1 MRFSLNLHK
10 TGGTAAVVGEMGMV
24 RRTGAG
30 IEAQVKAR
38 AQVPQG
44 AMRWVGAGFAVL
56 ALAGWAV
63 AARAQDGVTVSHA
76 ITTFDDP
83 PKYPADFPHLD
94 YVNPDA
100 PKGGEISI
108 WTAGGFDSLNPYSV
122 KGRAAALSSAPFE
135 SILTGT
141 SDEIGTSYCLLC
153 ETMEYPA
160 DRSWVIFNLRPNVTF
175 SDGTP
180 MTAEDVVFSFNTFLT
195 KGLTDFR
202 TIFGQQVESAEA
214 LAPNKVKFTFK
225 PDVPTRDLPSLV
237 GGLPILSKAHYEANN
252 LNMEESSMTPFL
264 GTGAYMLDRL
274 DVGKNI
280 VWKRNPDYWGNDLPI
295 NRGRGNF
302 DTIRIEYYG
311 DYQAAFEGFKAGN
324 YTFRNEASSI
334 TWATGYDFPAM
345 ADGTVK
351 KEELPS
357 GAKAS
362 GQAFLFNLRQEKFQ
376 DPKVREAI
384 GLMFNFEWSNATL
397 FYDLYARVH
406 SVWENTELAATGVP
420 TPEEVAILQPLVD
433 EGLLPATILTDE
445 AVMAPSSG
453 DRQLDRGNVRKASAL
468 LDEAGWT
475 VGDDGLRRNAAGE
488 VLTVEFLNDSPS
500 FDRVFNPYV
509 ENLKAI
515 GIDAKM
521 TSIDNAQ
528 MESRTRP
535 PQYDF
540 DIITGNARSDYISGS
555 ELKQYYGSE
564 TADVSSFN
572 VMGLKSPAVDR
583 LIDVVMAAESN
594 DSLRVATKALD
605 RVLRAE
611 RFWVPQWYKSTHT
624 IAYYDIFEHPENLPP
639 YALGEL
645 DFWWYNADK
654 AEALRASGALK

>member
-1 MRFSLNLHK
+1 MRRNVAGAGDVAL
-10 TGGTAAVVGEMGMV
+10 AV
-24 RRTGAG
+24 RRT
-30 IEAQVKAR
+30 AR
-38 AQVPQG
+38 PIVWSG
-44 AMRWVGAGFAVL
+44 LL
-56 ALAGWAV
+56 ALSLAASVV
-63 AARAQDGVTVSHA
+63 AAHAQGETITSHA
-76 ITTFDDP
+76 ITTFGDP
-83 PKYPADFPHLD
+83 PKYPADFAHLD

-108 WTAGGFDSLNPYSV
+108 WTSGGFDSMNPYSV
-122 KGRAAALSSAPFE
+122 KGRAAALSSAPYE
-135 SILTGT
+135 SILTST
-141 SDEIGTSYCLLC
+141 ADEIGTSYCLLC

-160 DRSWVIFNLRPNVTF
+160 DRSWVVFNLRPDVTF

-180 MTAEDVVFSFNTFLT
+180 MTAEDVVFSFNLFLT

-202 TIFGQQVESAEA
+202 TVFGQQVDKAEV
-214 LAPNKVKFTFK
+214 LDPLKVKFTFK
-225 PDVPTRDLPSLV
+225 PGVPTRDLPASV
-237 GGLPILSKAHYEANN
+237 GGLPIMSKAHYEANN
-252 LNMEESSMTPFL
+252 LDLEESSLTPFL
-264 GTGAYMLDRL
+264 GTGQYVLDKM
-274 DVGKNI
+274 DVGKSI
-280 VWKRNPDYWGNDLPI
+280 AWRRNPDYWGNDLPI

-302 DTIRIEYYG
+302 DVIRVEYYG

-334 TWATGYDFPAM
+334 TWATGYDFPAVTN
-345 ADGTVK
+345 GQVK
-351 KEELPS
+351 KVELPS

-362 GQAFLFNLRQEKFQ
+362 GQAFLFNLRREKFQ
-376 DPKVREAI
+376 DPRVREAI

-397 FYDLYARVH
+397 FYGLYDRIH
-406 SVWENTELAATGVP
+406 SVWENTELAATGLP

-445 AVMAPSSG
+445 AVMAPASG
-453 DRQLDRGNVRKASAL
+453 ERQLDRGNVRKASAL

-475 VGDDGLRRNAAGE
+475 VGDDGQRRNAEGE
-488 VLTVEFLNDSPS
+488 VLRVEFLNDSPT

-515 GIDAKM
+515 GIDALM

-528 MESRTRP
+528 MEARTRP

-572 VMGLKSPAVDR
+572 QMGLKSPAVDK
-583 LIDVVMAAESN
+583 LIDVVMAADSN
-594 DSLRVATKALD
+594 DTLRVATKALD

-611 RFWVPQWYKSTHT
+611 RFWVPQWYKATHT
-624 IAYYDIFEHPENLPP
+624 IAYYDMYEHPETLPP

-645 DFWWYNADK
+645 DFWWYNAEK
-654 AEALRASGALK
+654 AAALRASGALK

>member
-1 MRFSLNLHK
+1 M
-10 TGGTAAVVGEMGMV
+10 
-24 RRTGAG
+24 AG
-30 IEAQVKAR
+30 RKGAR
-38 AQVPQG
+38 AEVAVKRDGQ
-44 AMRWVGAGFAVL
+44 ALRWLGAGFAVL

-63 AARAQDGVTVSHA
+63 AAQAQDVIVSHA
-76 ITTFDDP
+76 ITTFGDA

-108 WTAGGFDSLNPYSV
+108 WASGGFDSLNPYSV
-122 KGRAAALSSAPFE
+122 KGRAAALSSAPYE
-135 SILTGT
+135 SILTST

-153 ETMEYPA
+153 TTMEYPA
-160 DRSWVIFNLRPNVTF
+160 DRSWVIFNLRPEVTF
-175 SDGTP
+175 ADGTP
-180 MTAEDVVFSFNTFLT
+180 LTAEDVAFSFNLFLT

-202 TIFGQQVESAEA
+202 TVFGQQVEGVEV
-214 LAPNKVKFTFK
+214 LDPHKVKFTFK
-225 PDVPTRDLPSLV
+225 PDVPKRDLPASV
-237 GGLPILSKAHYEANN
+237 GGLPILSKAHYEANK
-252 LNMEESSMTPFL
+252 LDLEESSLTPFL
-264 GTGAYMLDRL
+264 GSGQYVLDRM
-274 DVGKNI
+274 DTGKNI

-302 DTIRIEYYG
+302 DSIRVEYYG

-334 TWATGYDFPAM
+334 TWATGYDFPAV
-345 ADGTVK
+345 ADGSVQK
-351 KEELPS
+351 VELPS

-362 GQAFLFNLRQEKFQ
+362 GQAFLFNLRREKFQ

-397 FYDLYARVH
+397 FYGLYDRIH
-406 SVWENTELAATGVP
+406 SVWENTELAATGAP

-445 AVMAPSSG
+445 AVMAPTSG
-453 DRQLDRGNVRKASAL
+453 ERQLDRGNVRKASAL
-468 LDEAGWT
+468 LDEAGWA
-475 VGDDGLRRNAAGE
+475 VGDDGIRRNAAGE
-488 VLTVEFLNDSPS
+488 VLVVEFLNDSPT
-500 FDRVFNPYV
+500 FDRVFNPFI

-515 GIDAKM
+515 GVDAKM
-521 TSIDNAQ
+521 TSVDDAQ
-528 MESRTRP
+528 MEARTRP

-564 TADVSSFN
+564 TADVSAFN
-572 VMGLKSPAVDR
+572 LMGLKSSAVDR
-583 LIDVVMAAESN
+583 LIDVVMAADSN
-594 DSLRVATKALD
+594 DKLRVATKALD
-605 RVLRAE
+605 RALRAE

-624 IAYYDIFEHPENLPP
+624 IAYYDMYEHPENLPP

-645 DFWWYNADK
+645 DFWWMNAEK
-654 AEALRASGALK
+654 AEALKASGALK